1 MTPSPSL
8 SGTADELE
16 IEGRRVRVTS
26 LERVIW
32 PLSGTTKRDLIE
44 YLLAVS
50 PSLLPQLRRR
60 PTMLWRFPEGIDG
73 PGWFQ
78 AQCRGRPDWV
88 PTHEVI
94 GKRGERLAYCVIEEP
109 ATLAWLANLGTI
121 EFHPFGWTVER
132 PVEPSA
138 LVLDLDPGPPAG
150 LVECARVALRAR
162 ELLLSV
168 ALEPVVKTSGGLG
181 LHLAA
186 PLAPGQS
193 FDRAKAI
200 ARAIADRLADALPEL
215 VVRDIG
221 RAQRSG
227 RVYVDW
233 IQNDANR
240 QLVAAYSPRAT
251 PIPQVSTPLRW
262 EEVEAV
268 ASTGRHA
275 ALRPSPRAVLERIER
290 FGDLWLLEPPGAGGV
305 LPSQ

>member
-1 MTPSPSL
+1 MTASRTVAHT
-8 SGTADELE
+8 GDEVE
-16 IEGRRVRVTS
+16 IDGRRVRLTS
-26 LERVIW
+26 LDRVVW
-32 PLSGTTKRDLIE
+32 PLTGTTKRDLIE
-44 YLLAVS
+44 YLLAAA
-50 PSLLPQLRRR
+50 PALLSHLRGR

-78 AQCRGRPDWV
+78 AQCRSRPDWV

-132 PVEPSA
+132 PTEPTT

-150 LVECARVALRAR
+150 LVDCARVALRAR
-162 ELLLSV
+162 ELLNSL

-181 LHLAA
+181 LHVAVPLAA
-186 PLAPGQS
+186 GQS
-193 FDRAKAI
+193 FERAKSVAREI
-200 ARAIADRLADALPEL
+200 AGRLAEALPEL

-221 RAQRSG
+221 RAKRRG

-251 PIPQVSTPLRW
+251 PIPQVSTPLLW
-262 EEVEAV
+262 EEVEHV
-268 ASTGRHA
+268 ASTGRDV
-275 ALRPSPRAVLERIER
+275 ALRPTRREVLDRIER
-290 FGDLWLLEPPGAGGV
+290 FGDLWLGEPRERGGV
-305 LPSQ
+305 LPAI